1 MKRYFYKETGMFID
15 WTQMDKLPEIDTL
28 IDVGVGPK
36 GTPDLYEK
44 FNSFKVSIKSINLL
58 YPNS

>member
-1 MKRYFYKETGMFID
+1 MTRYFYKETGMYID
-15 WTQMDKLPEIDTL
+15 WAQLDSLPEIDTF

-44 FNSFKVSIKSINLL
+44 FESKKLILIDPLEA
-58 YPNS
+58 